1 MAVKKSDALTFVVGM
16 YPKFYYRRR
25 STVND
30 VQQKLLCKMLLHL

>member
-30 VQQKLLCKMLLHL
+30 VQRKLL